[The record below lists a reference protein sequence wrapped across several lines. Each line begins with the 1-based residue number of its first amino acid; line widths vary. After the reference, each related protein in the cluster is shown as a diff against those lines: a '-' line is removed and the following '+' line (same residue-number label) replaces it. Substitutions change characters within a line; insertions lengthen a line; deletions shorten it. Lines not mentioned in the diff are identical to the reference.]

1 MKRFTTVLLGTALAA
16 ALSFGAQSNPPA
28 KAPATDTMADH
39 AKTTSSTVKKQSK
52 KKKAK
57 KTTSGEAHRAASSSA
72 TAPKK

>member
-28 KAPATDTMADH
+28 KAPADTMADH
-39 AKTTSSTVKKQSK
+39 AKTTTSTVKKHSK

-57 KTTSGEAHRAASSSA
+57 TTASGEAHRAASSSA